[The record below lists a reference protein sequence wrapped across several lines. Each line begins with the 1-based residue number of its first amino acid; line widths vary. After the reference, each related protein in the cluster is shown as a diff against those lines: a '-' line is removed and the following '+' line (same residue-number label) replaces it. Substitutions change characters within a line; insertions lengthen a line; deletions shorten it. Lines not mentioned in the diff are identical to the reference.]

1 MSNLKESKRIPNLT
15 SIRFLLALLVVIFH
29 ISQFSENR
37 GFPFFN
43 DFSIFHKGTE
53 AVYMFFSL
61 SGFLIIKQLFVEKKN
76 TNSINL
82 KNFYK
87 RRILRIFPL
96 YYLVLT
102 FGFLYYRLILP
113 FFGFEFENNYD
124 FLTGIFLSVTF
135 FPNIFSTY
143 SPGGILE
150 ILWSIGIEEQFYL
163 FIAPL
168 FLLLPLKRIILFLC
182 VFTSI
187 YFLIYFSEYLA
198 FLKEYNMLFF
208 YFSFGGLCSIIHSH
222 NFFQILINKL
232 RYPILLIFIIYF
244 TTGIFTNN
252 FNPFFYNLF
261 SFILF
266 GFAISIL
273 AIRPIKILQNKM
285 MDYLGK
291 ISFGIYMYHAII
303 MQLVGLIYLK
313 VISKFGFQNT
323 SDIIIINLS
332 IITITIV
339 VSHFS
344 YKYYESYFLNLK
356 RKNSIKQIVKTKT
369 LPNNVYKK

>member
-1 MSNLKESKRIPNLT
+1 MTKLKESKRIPNLT
-15 SIRFLLALLVVIFH
+15 PIRFILALLVVIFH
-29 ISQFSENR
+29 IAQFSENR

-43 DFSIFHKGTE
+43 DLAIFHKGTE

-61 SGFLIIKQLFVEKKN
+61 SGFLIIKQLFVEKKE

-82 KNFYK
+82 KNFYAK
-87 RRILRIFPL
+87 RVLRIFPL
-96 YYLVLT
+96 YYLILT
-102 FGFLYYRLILP
+102 FGFLHYRLILP

-124 FLTGIFLSVTF
+124 LLSGIFLSVTF
-135 FPNIFSTY
+135 FPNIFSKY

-168 FLLLPLKRIILFLC
+168 FLLLPLKRIILFLS
-182 VFTSI
+182 VFTSV
-187 YFLIYFSEYLA
+187 YFLIYFSEYLV

-208 YFSFGGLCSIIHSH
+208 YFSFGGLCAILYGH
-222 NFFQILINKL
+222 NLFQTLIKKL
-232 RYPILLIFIIYF
+232 RYPILLIFITYF

-266 GFAISIL
+266 GIVISAL
-273 AIRPIKILQNKM
+273 ALKPIKVLQNKTM
-285 MDYLGK
+285 NYLGK
-291 ISFGIYMYHAII
+291 ISYGIYMYHAIAL
-303 MQLVGLIYLK
+303 QLVGLIYLK
-313 VISKFGFQNT
+313 MISKFGFQNT
-323 SDIIIINLS
+323 FDVIIINVCV
-332 IITITIV
+332 IFITIV

-344 YKYYESYFLNLK
+344 FKYYESYFLNLK
-356 RKNSIKQIVKTKT
+356 YKTDIKRKVEIKT
-369 LPNNVYKK
+369 LPNTGYKK